1 MIRREKQSNE
11 SITEQTSRFE
21 STYAYAIESMKSDH
35 EAALRLEANKIK
47 DLQEKL
53 KKKELELDQLLKMY
67 KKMTDE
73 FQVLT
78 EQ

>member
-1 MIRREKQSNE
+1 
-11 SITEQTSRFE
+11 
-21 STYAYAIESMKSDH
+21 MKSDH